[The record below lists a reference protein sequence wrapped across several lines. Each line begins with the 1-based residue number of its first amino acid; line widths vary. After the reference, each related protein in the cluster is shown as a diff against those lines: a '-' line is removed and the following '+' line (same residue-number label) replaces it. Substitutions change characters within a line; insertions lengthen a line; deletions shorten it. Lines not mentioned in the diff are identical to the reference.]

1 MEQNYYLISET
12 DFDRLRSFSESFHF
26 AMVEFIESRKVKNPP
41 WEEDDEKPE
50 YQNFQSIYEEL
61 DLIAQE
67 KFEF

>member
-1 MEQNYYLISET
+1 MEQSYYLISET
-12 DFDRLRSFSESFHF
+12 DFDRLRAFSESFHF
-26 AMVEFIESRKVKNPP
+26 AMVEFIESRKVKTSP